1 MNHPIKPLV
10 VCSLVVACHT
20 ARVDS
25 ATTDGSFEAWQRHRD
40 AMAADDSLA
49 RFYTFENVDGGTV
62 PAAGAVAPLSF
73 KLQPKAGVPAEQ
85 LRVIEG
91 RWPQKKA
98 VRLDQG
104 YLAAEPFAVTKKL
117 FTAAAWVKLNGPGV
131 HRGNNESTNGT
142 LLSVGTGY
150 WDGWRLTVNYPL
162 RTLGFEIGRPK
173 PSHSIGIHASAA
185 VSDSVWHHLAVSW
198 DGREMHIYV
207 DGVLAA
213 SGPYDGDYTPPPQSG
228 QFRVGYANHGL
239 GSVVLD
245 VDEVA
250 IYSRALTTAEI
261 LRAVEFC
268 GPQAPGARRNLARLC
283 RERKDFAGAREHYR
297 ALLESPSLDSCDRLN
312 ALFDLGQL
320 CWQARDLGGARAA
333 YAQVVA
339 AKDAPAHYRSVA
351 QLRIAASHA
360 QQKDYAAAKAEL
372 AKIAAMADAPPHHK
386 REAAERTKEL
396 ERIEQGQP
404 VRDPAASRMPPP
416 KWPTPAVTLFVSPKG
431 DDKNPGT
438 KDQPFATLERARDE
452 IRKLR
457 KSNVTVCVRGGEY
470 AVKQTFKLTAED
482 SGTEQAPIVYA
493 AFDKETPRF
502 TGGVRVSGFTRVT
515 DPAVLAR
522 LPEESRGKVWQAE
535 LKAQGISDLSAF
547 APKGTYGARPRK
559 PMLELFFDGKPMEI
573 ARWPNDRFV
582 MTGEVLGPQQAD
594 KRGRPHSVGGQF
606 IYDSDRPVR
615 WKDESDAW
623 LYGYWF
629 HDWADSYEKI
639 ASIDT
644 AQRLITLAP
653 PLHNY
658 GFAKNH
664 RYFALNLLS
673 EIDRP
678 GEWYLDRSR
687 GVLYFWPSSNPDRG
701 RSGWMWWL
709 KQSPDYYPRLTSENY
724 PVEISMFAAPFVE
737 LDGVAHVTFRG
748 LTWETGRDDG
758 LRIKGGERCLLAGC
772 TVRNFAGDGVTVEGG
787 KGHGLLG
794 CDIYGMGRGGT
805 ILRGGDRK
813 TLMPCGHFVENCDI
827 HHLSRIDHTYTP
839 AVLANGVG
847 IRIAHNRMHHIGS
860 SAMRVEGNNHLV
872 EFNEVHHVV
881 LESDDQGGVDVFG
894 NPTYRGVVY
903 RHNFFHHIGS
913 GRSCG
918 SAGIRLDDAISGTLI
933 YGNIFWRCADGNFG
947 GVQIH
952 GGKDNIVDNNLFV
965 DCKQAISFS
974 PWGQKRWE
982 QFLGEPM
989 AAGALKQV
997 DITQP
1002 PYSTRYPELA
1012 ALRENADANHIWR
1025 NLAVRCGKFA
1035 VRDRGVN
1042 EFMGNQEAGSNSG
1055 FANAV
1060 KGDFRL
1066 KPSAAAAIGFAP
1078 IPFDEI
1084 GLYRDDLCK
1093 RLP

>member
-1 MNHPIKPLV
+1 MIGAAIAV
-10 VCSLVVACHT
+10 VCEAADST
-20 ARVDS
+20 AG
-25 ATTDGSFEAWQRHRD
+25 GSFEAWQRHRD
-40 AMAADDSLA
+40 AMAADSSLA
-49 RFYTFENVDGGTV
+49 RFYTFENVNGGTV
-62 PAAGAVAPLSF
+62 SATGATVPLSF
-73 KLQPKAGVPAEQ
+73 KLQQKAGVPAEQ
-85 LRVIEG
+85 LRVVEG
-91 RWPQKKA
+91 RWSQKKA

-104 YLAAEPFAVTKKL
+104 CLAAEPFAVAKKS

-131 HRGNNESTNGT
+131 HRGNNASTNGT
-142 LLSVGTGY
+142 LLSTGTGY

-173 PSHSIGIHASAA
+173 PLHSIGIQASGAM
-185 VSDSVWHHLAVSW
+185 SDGVWHHLAASW
-198 DGREMHIYV
+198 DGREMRIYV
-207 DGVLAA
+207 DGMLAA
-213 SGPYDGDYTPPPQSG
+213 SGPYDGDYTPPPQGG
-228 QFRVGYANHGL
+228 QFRVGYANHGI

-250 IYSRALTTAEI
+250 IHSRALSAAEI
-261 LRAVEFC
+261 LHAVEFC
-268 GPQAPGARRNLARLC
+268 GPKAPGARRNLARAC
-283 RERKDFAGAREHYR
+283 RERRDFAGAREHYR
-297 ALLESPSLDSCDRLN
+297 ALLESPALGLHDRLN
-312 ALFDLGQL
+312 VLFDLGQL
-320 CWQARDLGGARAA
+320 CWQARDLAGARAA
-333 YAQVVA
+333 YAQIAV

-351 QLRIAASHA
+351 LVRIAASYA
-360 QQKDYAAAKAEL
+360 QQKDCAAAKAEL
-372 AKIAAMADAPPHHK
+372 AKVAAMTDAPAHHK
-386 REAAERTKEL
+386 REAVERAKEL

-404 VRDPAASRMPPP
+404 ARDLASSRMQPPE
-416 KWPTPAVTLFVSPKG
+416 WPTSAVTLFVSPKG

-438 KDQPFATLERARDE
+438 KNQPFATLERARDE
-452 IRKLR
+452 IRKL
-457 KSNVTVCVRGGEY
+457 KKGGVTVFIRGGKY
-470 AVKQTFKLTAED
+470 PVKQTFKLTAED

-493 AFDKETPRF
+493 ALDKETPRF
-502 TGGVRVSGFTRVT
+502 TGGARVTGFTRVT

-522 LPEESRGKVWQAE
+522 LPEAARGKVWQAD
-535 LKAQGISDLSAF
+535 LKAQGIGDLGQF
-547 APKGTYGARPRK
+547 ELKGTYGARRRQPV
-559 PMLELFFDGKPMEI
+559 LELFFDGKAMEI
-573 ARWPNDRFV
+573 ARWPNDSFV
-582 MTGEVLGPQQAD
+582 MTGEVSGPQQTD
-594 KRGRPHSVGGQF
+594 KRGRTHSIGGQF
-606 IYDSDRPVR
+606 IYDGDRPAR
-615 WKDESDAW
+615 WKGESDAW

-644 AQRLITLAP
+644 TQRLIALAP
-653 PLHNY
+653 PLHSY
-658 GFAKNH
+658 GFAKNR
-664 RYFALNLLS
+664 RYCALNLLS

-687 GVLYFWPSSNPDRG
+687 GVLYFWPPANPNRAA
-701 RSGWMWWL
+701 
-709 KQSPDYYPRLTSENY
+709 
-724 PVEISMFAAPFVE
+724 VEISMFVAPFVE
-737 LDGVAHVTFRG
+737 LDGVAHVAFRG

-758 LRIKGGERCLLAGC
+758 MRIKGGERCLLAGC
-772 TVRNFAGDGVTVEGG
+772 TVRNLAGDGVTVEGG
-787 KGHGLLG
+787 KEHGLLG
-794 CDIYGMGRGGT
+794 CDIYNMGRGGM
-805 ILRGGDRK
+805 ILRGGDRR
-813 TLMPCGHFVENCDI
+813 TLAPSGHFVENCDI

-847 IRIAHNRMHHIGS
+847 IRIAHNLMHHIGS
-860 SAMRVEGNNHLV
+860 SAMRVEGNDHLV

-1002 PYSTRYPELA
+1002 PYSTRYPELT

-1042 EFMGNQEAGSNSG
+1042 DFTDNQVASSNPG
-1055 FANAV
+1055 FANAA
-1060 KGDFRL
+1060 KGDFHL
-1066 KPSAAAAIGFAP
+1066 KQSAAAAIGFAP

-1084 GLYRDDLCK
+1084 GLYRDDLRK

>member
-1 MNHPIKPLV
+1 MNHPIKLLLA
-10 VCSLVVACHT
+10 CTLAVACHGAAT
-20 ARVDS
+20 DS
-25 ATTDGSFEAWQRHRD
+25 TPGGSFEAWQRHRD
-40 AMAADDSLA
+40 AMAADSSLA
-49 RFYTFENVDGGTV
+49 RFYTFENVNGDV
-62 PAAGAVAPLSF
+62 VAAAGTSAPMSF
-73 KLQPKAGVPAEQ
+73 KLQQKAGAPVEQ
-85 LRVIEG
+85 LRVVEG

-104 YLAAEPFAVTKKL
+104 YLAVEPFAVAKKS

-142 LLSVGTGY
+142 LLSAGTGY
-150 WDGWRLTVNYPL
+150 WDGWRLTVNYPH

-173 PSHSIGIHASAA
+173 PSHSIGIQASGAM
-185 VSDSVWHHLAVSW
+185 SDGVWHYLAASW
-198 DGREMHIYV
+198 DGREMRIYV
-207 DGVLAA
+207 DGVLAV
-213 SGPYDGDYTPPPQSG
+213 SGSYDSDYTPPAQGG
-228 QFRVGYANHGL
+228 QFRIGYANHGL

-250 IYSRALTTAEI
+250 IYNRALSAAEI

-268 GPQAPGARRNLARLC
+268 GPRAPGARRNLARVC

-297 ALLESPSLDSCDRLN
+297 ALLESPGLGSCDRLN
-312 ALFDLGQL
+312 ALFDLGHL
-320 CWQARDLGGARAA
+320 CWQMRDLAGARTA
-333 YAQVVA
+333 YARVVA
-339 AKDAPAHYRSVA
+339 AKDAPAHYRTAA
-351 QLRIAASHA
+351 QLRIAASYA
-360 QQKDYAAAKAEL
+360 QSKDYAAAKVEL
-372 AKIAAMADAPPHHK
+372 DKIAAMTDAPAHHK

-396 ERIEQGQP
+396 EQLEQGQP
-404 VRDPAASRMPPP
+404 SRDPAASRMPPP

-452 IRKLR
+452 IRKF
-457 KSNVTVCVRGGEY
+457 KKGNVTVCVRGGEY

-482 SGTEQAPIVYA
+482 SGTAQAPVVYA
-493 AFDKETPRF
+493 AFGKETPRF

-515 DPAVLAR
+515 EPAVLAR
-522 LPEESRGKVWQAE
+522 LPEESRGKVWQAN
-535 LKAQGISDLSAF
+535 LKAQGISDLGAF

-559 PMLELFFDGKPMEI
+559 PMLELFFNGKAMEI
-573 ARWPNDRFV
+573 ARWPNDSFV
-582 MTGEVLGPQQAD
+582 MTGEVSGPQQTD

-606 IYDSDRPVR
+606 IYDGDRPAR
-615 WKDESDAW
+615 WEDESDAW

-644 AQRLITLAP
+644 ARRLITLAP

-658 GFAKNH
+658 GFAKNR
-664 RYFALNLLS
+664 RYCALNLLS

-678 GEWYLDRSR
+678 SEWYLDRQR
-687 GVLYFWPSSNPDRG
+687 GVLYFWPPSNQTRA
-701 RSGWMWWL
+701 
-709 KQSPDYYPRLTSENY
+709 T
-724 PVEISMFAAPFVE
+724 VEISTFAAPFVE
-737 LDGVAHVTFRG
+737 LDRVAHVTFRG

-758 LRIKGGERCLLAGC
+758 LRIKGGEHCLLAGC

-813 TLMPCGHFVENCDI
+813 TLTPSGHFVENCDI

-847 IRIAHNRMHHIGS
+847 IRIAHNLMHHIGS
-860 SAMRVEGNNHLV
+860 SAMRVEGNDHLV
-872 EFNEVHHVV
+872 EFNVVHNVV

-933 YGNIFWRCADGNFG
+933 YGNVFWRCADGNFG

-1042 EFMGNQEAGSNSG
+1042 DFTDNQVASSNPG
-1055 FANAV
+1055 FANAA

-1066 KPSAAAAIGFAP
+1066 KQSAAAAIGLAP

-1084 GLYRDDLCK
+1084 GLYRDDLRK

>member
-1 MNHPIKPLV
+1 MNHAIQLF
-10 VCSLVVACHT
+10 CLCAIAGACHR
-20 ARVDS
+20 AN
-25 ATTDGSFEAWQRHRD
+25 AGPFESWQRHRNV
-40 AMAADDSLA
+40 MAAEPSVA
-49 RFYTFENVDGGTV
+49 RCYTFEDARGSETPVANI
-62 PAAGAVAPLSF
+62 AGDKTGALGF
-73 KLQPKAGVPAEQ
+73 KLQPRAGVPAET
-85 LRVIEG
+85 LRVVEG

-104 YLAAEPFAVTKKL
+104 YLATEPFAVAKKG
-117 FTAAAWVKLNGPGV
+117 FTAAAWVKLNGPGA
-131 HRGNNESTNGT
+131 HRGNNDSTNGT
-142 LLSVGTGY
+142 LLSAGTGY
-150 WDGWRLTVNYPL
+150 WDGWRLTVHYPQ
-162 RTLGFEIGRPK
+162 RSLGFEIGRPK
-173 PSHSIGIHASAA
+173 PSHSVGIHAASAM
-185 VSDSVWHHLAVSW
+185 SDGVWHHVVVSW
-198 DGREMHIYV
+198 DGHEMRLFV
-207 DGVLAA
+207 DGALAA
-213 SGPYDGDYTPPPQSG
+213 SGPYAGDYTPPAPGG
-228 QFRVGYANHGL
+228 QFRIGYANHGL

-245 VDEVA
+245 VDEVT
-250 IYSRALTTAEI
+250 IHNRALSSAEI

-268 GPQAPGARRNLARLC
+268 GPQAPGVRRNLARAC

-297 ALLESPSLDSCDRLN
+297 ALLESPALGLCDRLN
-312 ALFDLGQL
+312 AMFDLGQV
-320 CWQARDLGGARAA
+320 CWQTCDLAGARAA
-333 YAQVVA
+333 YEQVVA
-339 AKDAPAHYRSVA
+339 AKDAPAHFRSMA
-351 QLRIAASHA
+351 QLRIAASSV
-360 QQKDYAAAKAEL
+360 QQKDFAAAKVGL
-372 AKIAAMADAPPHHK
+372 AKVAAMTDAPAHHK
-386 REAAERTKEL
+386 QEAAERAKEI

-404 VRDPAASRMPPP
+404 LRDPAASRMQTP
-416 KWPTPAVTLFVSPKG
+416 KWPTSVVTFFVSPRG

-438 KDQPFATLERARDE
+438 KDHPFATLERARDE
-452 IRKLR
+452 IRKL
-457 KSNVTVCVRGGEY
+457 KKGGVTVYVRGGEY

-482 SGTEQAPIVYA
+482 SGTEQTPIAYA
-493 AFDKETPRF
+493 AFGKETPRF
-502 TGGVRVSGFTRVT
+502 TGGARVIGFTRVT
-515 DPAVLAR
+515 DAAVLAR
-522 LPEESRGKVWQAE
+522 LPEESHGKVWQAD
-535 LKAQGISDLSAF
+535 LKAQGISDYGELGL
-547 APKGTYGARPRK
+547 KGTYGARRRQPV
-559 PMLELFFDGKPMEI
+559 LELFFDGRPMEI
-573 ARWPNDRFV
+573 ARWPNNSFV
-582 MTGEVLGPQQAD
+582 TTGEVLGPQKTD
-594 KRGRPHSVGGQF
+594 KKGRAHIVGGQF
-606 IYDSDRPVR
+606 LYDGDRPTR

-658 GFAKNH
+658 GFAKAK
-664 RYFALNLLS
+664 RYCALNLLS

-678 GEWYLDRSR
+678 GEWYLDRQR
-687 GVLYFWPSSNPDRG
+687 GVLYFWPPSAPTRAV
-701 RSGWMWWL
+701 
-709 KQSPDYYPRLTSENY
+709 
-724 PVEISMFAAPFVE
+724 VELSMFAAPFVE
-737 LDGVAHVTFRG
+737 LDGVAHVAFRG
-748 LTWETGRDDG
+748 LTWETGRDDA

-794 CDIYGMGRGGT
+794 CDIYNMGRGGT
-805 ILRGGDRK
+805 ILRGGDRR
-813 TLMPCGHFVENCDI
+813 TLAPSGHFVENCNI

-847 IRIAHNRMHHIGS
+847 IRIAHNCMHHIGS
-860 SAMRVEGNNHLV
+860 SAMRVEGNDHLV

-894 NPTYRGVVY
+894 NPTFRGVVY

-933 YGNIFWRCADGNFG
+933 YGNVFWRCADGHFG

-1002 PYSTRYPELA
+1002 PYSTRYPALA
-1012 ALRENADANHIWR
+1012 SLRENADANHIWR
-1025 NLAVRCGKFA
+1025 NLAVRCGQFA

-1042 EFMGNQEAGSNSG
+1042 EFMANHVTNGNPG
-1055 FANAV
+1055 FTNAT

-1066 KPSAAAAIGFAP
+1066 KPPAAAATGFAP
-1078 IPFDEI
+1078 IPFEEV
-1084 GLYRDDLCK
+1084 GLYRDEFRT

>member
-1 MNHPIKPLV
+1 
-10 VCSLVVACHT
+10 
-20 ARVDS
+20 
-25 ATTDGSFEAWQRHRD
+25 
-40 AMAADDSLA
+40 MAAEPSVV
-49 RFYTFENVDGGTV
+49 RCYTFEDTRGGEAPV
-62 PAAGAVAPLSF
+62 ANIAGDKTGALSF
-73 KLQPKAGVPAEQ
+73 KLQPKAGVSAET
-85 LRVIEG
+85 LRVVEG

-104 YLAAEPFAVTKKL
+104 YLAAEPFAVAKKS
-117 FTAAAWVKLNGPGV
+117 FTATAWVKLNGPGA

-142 LLSVGTGY
+142 LLSAGTGY

-173 PSHSIGIHASAA
+173 PSHSIGIHASG
-185 VSDSVWHHLAVSW
+185 VLSDGVWHHLAASW
-198 DGREMHIYV
+198 DGREMRLFV
-207 DGVLAA
+207 DGAPAA
-213 SGPYDGDYTPPPQSG
+213 SGPFDGDYTPPPQGG
-228 QFRVGYANHGL
+228 QFRIGYANHGL

-245 VDEVA
+245 VDEVT
-250 IYSRALTTAEI
+250 IHNRALTAAEI
-261 LRAVEFC
+261 LRVVEFC
-268 GPQAPGARRNLARLC
+268 GPHAPGARRNLARLC
-283 RERKDFAGAREHYR
+283 CEKRDFAGAKEHYR
-297 ALLESPSLDSCDRLN
+297 TLLESPALSLRDRLN
-312 ALFDLGQL
+312 TQFDVGQL
-320 CWQARDLGGARAA
+320 CWQTRDLAGARTAC
-333 YAQVVA
+333 AQVTA

-351 QLRIAASHA
+351 QLRIAAGYA
-360 QQKDYAAAKAEL
+360 QQKDFAAAKAEL
-372 AKIAAMADAPPHHK
+372 AKVVAMTDAPAHHK
-386 REAAERTKEL
+386 QEAAERAKEI
-396 ERIEQGQP
+396 ERIEQGQSL
-404 VRDPAASRMPPP
+404 RDPATSRTPPP
-416 KWPTPAVTLFVSPKG
+416 KWPTPAMILFVSPKG

-438 KDQPFATLERARDE
+438 KDKPFATLERARDE
-452 IRKLR
+452 IRACKPQAP
-457 KSNVTVCVRGGEY
+457 SSMPHAPITVYVRGGEY
-470 AVKQTFKLTAED
+470 TVKQTFKLTAGD
-482 SGTEQAPIVYA
+482 SGTGQAPVIYA
-493 AFDKETPRF
+493 AFGKETPRF

-515 DPAVLAR
+515 DAAVLAR
-522 LPEESRGKVWQAE
+522 LPEESRGKVWQAD
-535 LKAQGISDLSAF
+535 LKAQGISDLGRF
-547 APKGTYGARPRK
+547 ELKGTYGARRRQPL
-559 PMLELFFDGKPMEI
+559 LELFFNGKPMEI
-573 ARWPNDRFV
+573 ARWPNDSFV
-582 MTGEVLGPQQAD
+582 MTGEMFGPQTTD
-594 KRGRPHSVGGQF
+594 KKGRPHTVGGKF
-606 IYDSDRPVR
+606 AYDGDRPAR

-658 GFAKNH
+658 GFAKNR
-664 RYFALNLLS
+664 RYHALNLLS

-678 GEWYLDRSR
+678 GEWYLDRNH
-687 GVLYFWPSSNPDRG
+687 GVLYFWPPSNPNRA
-701 RSGWMWWL
+701 
-709 KQSPDYYPRLTSENY
+709 T
-724 PVEISMFAAPFVE
+724 VEVSMFAGPFVE
-737 LDGVAHVTFRG
+737 LDGVAHVAFRG
-748 LTWETGRDDG
+748 LTWELGRDDA

-772 TVRNFAGDGVTVEGG
+772 TVRNFAGDAVTVEGG

-794 CDIYGMGRGGT
+794 CDIYNMGRGGT
-805 ILRGGDRK
+805 ILRGGDRRA
-813 TLMPCGHFVENCDI
+813 LAPSGHFVENCDI

-860 SAMRVEGNNHLV
+860 SAMRVEGNDHLV
-872 EFNEVHHVV
+872 EFNEVFEAVR
-881 LESDDQGGVDVFG
+881 ESDDQGGVDVFG

-903 RHNFFHHIGS
+903 RHNFFHDIGS

-918 SAGIRLDDAISGTLI
+918 QAGIRLDDAISGTLI
-933 YGNIFWRCADGNFG
+933 YGNVFWRCADGNFG

-952 GGKDNIVDNNLFV
+952 GGKDNIVENNLFV
-965 DCKQAISFS
+965 ECKQAISFS

-1042 EFMGNQEAGSNSG
+1042 ELMANHVTSDNPG
-1055 FANAV
+1055 FANAA
-1060 KGDFRL
+1060 KGDFCL
-1066 KPSAAAAIGFAP
+1066 KPSAAAVIGFAP
-1078 IPFDEI
+1078 IPFEEI
-1084 GLYRDDLCK
+1084 GLYRDEFRA

>member
-1 MNHPIKPLV
+1 MTMNHPIQLLLL
-10 VCSLVVACHT
+10 CAVAGACYN
-20 ARVDS
+20 ANAD
-25 ATTDGSFEAWQRHRD
+25 SFESWKRQRN
-40 AMAADDSLA
+40 ALA
-49 RFYTFENVDGGTV
+49 TEPAVARCYTFESTREGETSVANIAGDK
-62 PAAGAVAPLSF
+62 AASLGF
-73 KLQPKAGVPAEQ
+73 KLQPKAGAPPEQ
-85 LRVIEG
+85 LRVVKG

-104 YLAAEPFAVTKKL
+104 YLAAEPFAVAKKS
-117 FTAAAWVKLNGPGV
+117 FTAAAWVKLNGPGA
-131 HRGNNESTNGT
+131 HHGNNESTNGT
-142 LLSVGTGY
+142 LLSTGSGY

-173 PSHSIGIHASAA
+173 PSHSIGIHASGAM
-185 VSDSVWHHLAVSW
+185 SDGVWHHVAASW
-198 DGREMHIYV
+198 DGREMRLFV
-207 DGVLAA
+207 DGMLAA
-213 SGPYDGDYTPPPQSG
+213 AGPYDGDYTPPASGG

-250 IYSRALTTAEI
+250 IYNRAFSAAEI

-268 GPQAPGARRNLARLC
+268 GPQAPGARRNLAWAC

-297 ALLESPSLDSCDRLN
+297 ALLDSPALGLRDRLN

-320 CWQARDLGGARAA
+320 CWQTRDFAGARAA
-333 YAQVVA
+333 YTQVA
-339 AKDAPAHYRSVA
+339 AAKAAPARYRSVA
-351 QLRIAASHA
+351 QLRIVESHA
-360 QQKDYAAAKAEL
+360 QQKDFAAAKAEL
-372 AKIAAMADAPPHHK
+372 AKVSAMADAPAHHK
-386 REAAERTKEL
+386 QEAAERAKEI
-396 ERIEQGQP
+396 ERIAQGQP
-404 VRDPAASRMPPP
+404 ARDPAASRIEPP

-431 DDKNPGT
+431 SDTNPGT
-438 KDQPFATLERARDE
+438 KDKPFATLERARDE
-452 IRKLR
+452 IRTLKIR
-457 KSNVTVCVRGGEY
+457 NQKSEIRNPISVFIRGGEY
-470 AVKQTFKLTAED
+470 VVKQTFKLTADD

-493 AFDKETPRF
+493 AFGKEIPRF
-502 TGGVRVSGFTRVT
+502 TGGARVSGFTRVSDT
-515 DPAVLAR
+515 AVLAR
-522 LPEESRGKVWQAE
+522 LPEESRGKVWQAD
-535 LKAQGISDLSAF
+535 LKAQSISDYGVFGL
-547 APKGTYGARPRK
+547 KGTYGARRREPL
-559 PMLELFFDGKPMEI
+559 LELFLNGKPMEI
-573 ARWPNDRFV
+573 ARWPNESFV
-582 MTGEVLGPQQAD
+582 MTGEVLGPQTTD
-594 KRGRPHSVGGQF
+594 KKGRKHTVGGQF
-606 IYDSDRPVR
+606 VYDGDRPAR
-615 WKDESDAW
+615 WKDENDAW

-639 ASIDT
+639 TSIDT

-658 GFAKNH
+658 GFAKGR
-664 RYFALNLLS
+664 RYYAFNLLS

-687 GVLYFWPSSNPDRG
+687 GVLYFWPPSNPNRA
-701 RSGWMWWL
+701 
-709 KQSPDYYPRLTSENY
+709 T
-724 PVEISMFAAPFVE
+724 VEVSMFAAPFVE
-737 LDGVAHVTFRG
+737 LDGVAHVAFRG
-748 LTWETGRDDG
+748 LTWELGRDDG

-794 CDIYGMGRGGT
+794 CDIYNMGRGGT
-805 ILRGGDRK
+805 VLRGGDRR
-813 TLMPCGHFVENCDI
+813 TLTPSGHFVENCDI

-847 IRIAHNRMHHIGS
+847 IRIAHNRMHHISS
-860 SAMRVEGNNHLV
+860 SAMRVEGNDHLV

-933 YGNIFWRCADGNFG
+933 YGNVFWRCADGHFG

-1042 EFMGNQEAGSNSG
+1042 EFIANHVTADNPG
-1055 FANAV
+1055 FANAA

-1066 KPSAAAAIGFAP
+1066 KPSAAAAIGFAG

-1084 GLYRDDLCK
+1084 GLYRDEFRS